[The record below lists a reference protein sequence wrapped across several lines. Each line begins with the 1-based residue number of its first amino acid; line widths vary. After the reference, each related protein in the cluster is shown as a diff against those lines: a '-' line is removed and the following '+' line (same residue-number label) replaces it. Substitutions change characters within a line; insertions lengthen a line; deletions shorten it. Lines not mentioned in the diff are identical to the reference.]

1 MNGLL
6 INRLLFSCNK
16 CLNQMNRKY
25 SFVSF
30 ATKLNKT
37 FDYKLKTNY
46 FQRTKYCRSA
56 QNLDKTNYEN
66 DSEVEKLLN
75 ESNYKELY
83 PRNWETIGRKHG
95 VLLVMPRQKWGSIKM
110 TKNYA
115 KHQIEETIALVNTLP
130 NMKVI
135 ETLMISTLNINKKQV
150 FGSGNFELLKRKVN
164 SNANISAVVFAI
176 NMLSSVQQ
184 SEFEQQL
191 GVDVMHKH
199 FLI

>member
-6 INRLLFSCNK
+6 INRLLFLCNK
-16 CLNQMNRKY
+16 CLNQKNRKY

-30 ATKLNKT
+30 VSKLKT
-37 FDYKLKTNY
+37 FDYKLNDNY
-46 FQRTKYCRSA
+46 FQRLKFCTNG

-75 ESNYKELY
+75 ESDYKELY
-83 PRNWETIGRKHG
+83 PRNWGTIGRKHG

-115 KHQIEETIALVNTLP
+115 KYQIEETIALVNTLP

-164 SNANISAVVFAI
+164 SNVNISAVVFAI

-184 SEFEQQL
+184 SELEQQL
-191 GVDVMHKH
+191 GVDVMHRH